1 MERIDLPGG
10 GVAWVKTDSEL
21 QEEIE
26 LHYEKALLARAAA
39 KSLKASD
46 PDKAAL
52 EQIVSKHEQ
61 HKASKKEELAKR
73 KTNK

>member
-1 MERIDLPGG
+1 MERISLPGG
-10 GVAWVKTDSEL
+10 GFAWVRTEREL
-21 QEEIE
+21 QAEIE
-26 LHYEKALLARAAA
+26 QHEEKALLARAAA
-39 KSLKASD
+39 KNLKSTD